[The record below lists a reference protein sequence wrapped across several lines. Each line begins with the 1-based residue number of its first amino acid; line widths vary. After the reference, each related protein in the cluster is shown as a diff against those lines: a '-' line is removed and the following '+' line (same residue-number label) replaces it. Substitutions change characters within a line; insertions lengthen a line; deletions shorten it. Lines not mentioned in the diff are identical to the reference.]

1 MAMTVEI
8 WEDSGVVGSP
18 PAPVVR
24 QEVNNVGWKWSMLDE
39 TYPYADYPLQRPDP
53 PLSEYHTSGCK
64 YNYGKIQGT
73 YVAAT
78 RVRIHLD
85 GNVIGAPPLG
95 YDGTTK
101 VRLYYRLTNVYNH
114 PASFDEHDLISGTY
128 IVPGQ
133 SVTLAPFLST
143 TDPRNATS
151 FVNQL
156 AANTTYY
163 TNYIITQLY
172 VEEGAWNEYGNIGE
186 FFIRITVDEYETTD
200 I

>member
-1 MAMTVEI
+1 MTVEI
-8 WEDSGVVGSP
+8 WEDSGVAGSP

-24 QEVNNVGWKWSMLDE
+24 QEVNNVGWKLSLLDE
-39 TYPYADYPLQRPDP
+39 TFPYADYPVGRPIVGT
-53 PLSEYHTSGCK
+53 SEYTCSGPK

-73 YVAAT
+73 YAAAT
-78 RVRIHLD
+78 RVRFHLE

-95 YDGTTK
+95 YDGTGK
-101 VRLYYRLTNVYNH
+101 VRLYYRLTNEYAP
-114 PASFDEHDLISGTY
+114 PATFDQYYLMSGTY

-133 SVTLAPFLST
+133 SVVLAPFLST
-143 TDPRNATS
+143 SDPRNATS
-151 FVNQL
+151 MVNL
-156 AANTTYY
+156 LSANTTYY
-163 TNYIITQLY
+163 TNYLITQLY